1 MRVPVN
7 SLGKMYRTCKRNI
20 HIREFR
26 RMIATLFPICPIA
39 RPYHSPTLQNH
50 PFHWTILKKRKI
62 IHFTGRYVELKMLPL
77 SFSEYRNA
85 LQPTA
90 NDNALFDR
98 YLTYGGLLYVTQLTL
113 DTIGLGDYQDIRHR
127 NILDWLLE

>member
-1 MRVPVN
+1 
-7 SLGKMYRTCKRNI
+7 
-20 HIREFR
+20 
-26 RMIATLFPICPIA
+26 
-39 RPYHSPTLQNH
+39 
-50 PFHWTILKKRKI
+50 
-62 IHFTGRYVELKMLPL
+62 MLPL

-113 DTIGLGDYQDIRHR
+113 DIIGLGDYQDIRHR

>member
-1 MRVPVN
+1 
-7 SLGKMYRTCKRNI
+7 
-20 HIREFR
+20 
-26 RMIATLFPICPIA
+26 
-39 RPYHSPTLQNH
+39 
-50 PFHWTILKKRKI
+50 
-62 IHFTGRYVELKMLPL
+62 MLPL

-85 LQPTA
+85 SQPTA

>member
-1 MRVPVN
+1 
-7 SLGKMYRTCKRNI
+7 
-20 HIREFR
+20 
-26 RMIATLFPICPIA
+26 MIATLLPICPIA
-39 RPYHSPTLQNH
+39 RPYHSPTPQKSSISLDDSE
-50 PFHWTILKKRKI
+50 KRKI

>member
-1 MRVPVN
+1 
-7 SLGKMYRTCKRNI
+7 
-20 HIREFR
+20 
-26 RMIATLFPICPIA
+26 MIATLLPICPIA
-39 RPYHSPTLQNH
+39 RLYHSPTPQKSSISLDDSE
-50 PFHWTILKKRKI
+50 KRKI

>member
-1 MRVPVN
+1 
-7 SLGKMYRTCKRNI
+7 
-20 HIREFR
+20 
-26 RMIATLFPICPIA
+26 
-39 RPYHSPTLQNH
+39 
-50 PFHWTILKKRKI
+50 
-62 IHFTGRYVELKMLPL
+62 MLPL
-77 SFSEYRNA
+77 SFSECRNA
-85 LQPTA
+85 LHPTA

>member
-1 MRVPVN
+1 MPNRTSI
-7 SLGKMYRTCKRNI
+7 SLT
-20 HIREFR
+20 
-26 RMIATLFPICPIA
+26 
-39 RPYHSPTLQNH
+39 HSVKSSISLDDSK
-50 PFHWTILKKRKI
+50 KKRKI

>member
-1 MRVPVN
+1 
-7 SLGKMYRTCKRNI
+7 
-20 HIREFR
+20 
-26 RMIATLFPICPIA
+26 
-39 RPYHSPTLQNH
+39 
-50 PFHWTILKKRKI
+50 
-62 IHFTGRYVELKMLPL
+62 MLPL

-85 LQPTA
+85 LQSTA

-98 YLTYGGLLYVTQLTL
+98 YLTYGGLPYVTQLTL

>member
-1 MRVPVN
+1 
-7 SLGKMYRTCKRNI
+7 
-20 HIREFR
+20 
-26 RMIATLFPICPIA
+26 
-39 RPYHSPTLQNH
+39 
-50 PFHWTILKKRKI
+50 
-62 IHFTGRYVELKMLPL
+62 MLPL

-127 NILDWLLE
+127 NILDWLLEQDTLSRLHNLRPRITRYEK

>member
-1 MRVPVN
+1 
-7 SLGKMYRTCKRNI
+7 
-20 HIREFR
+20 
-26 RMIATLFPICPIA
+26 
-39 RPYHSPTLQNH
+39 
-50 PFHWTILKKRKI
+50 
-62 IHFTGRYVELKMLPL
+62 MLPL

-127 NILDWLLE
+127 NILDWLLEYDTLSRLHNLHPRITRYEK

>member
-1 MRVPVN
+1 
-7 SLGKMYRTCKRNI
+7 
-20 HIREFR
+20 
-26 RMIATLFPICPIA
+26 
-39 RPYHSPTLQNH
+39 
-50 PFHWTILKKRKI
+50 
-62 IHFTGRYVELKMLPL
+62 MLPL

-127 NILDWLLE
+127 NILDWLLEEDTLSRLHNLRPRITRYEK

>member
-1 MRVPVN
+1 
-7 SLGKMYRTCKRNI
+7 
-20 HIREFR
+20 
-26 RMIATLFPICPIA
+26 
-39 RPYHSPTLQNH
+39 
-50 PFHWTILKKRKI
+50 
-62 IHFTGRYVELKMLPL
+62 MLPL

-127 NILDWLLE
+127 NILDWLLESGHTSPDCTICVHGSQGTKNSGTKWFLITCAVFHL

>member
-1 MRVPVN
+1 
-7 SLGKMYRTCKRNI
+7 
-20 HIREFR
+20 
-26 RMIATLFPICPIA
+26 
-39 RPYHSPTLQNH
+39 
-50 PFHWTILKKRKI
+50 
-62 IHFTGRYVELKMLPL
+62 MLPL

-98 YLTYGGLLYVTQLTL
+98 YLTCGGLLYVTQLTL

-127 NILDWLLE
+127 NILDWLLEQDTLSRLHNLRPRITRYEK

>member
-1 MRVPVN
+1 
-7 SLGKMYRTCKRNI
+7 
-20 HIREFR
+20 
-26 RMIATLFPICPIA
+26 
-39 RPYHSPTLQNH
+39 
-50 PFHWTILKKRKI
+50 
-62 IHFTGRYVELKMLPL
+62 MLPL

-127 NILDWLLE
+127 NILDWLLEDTLSRLHNLRPRITRYEK

>member
-1 MRVPVN
+1 
-7 SLGKMYRTCKRNI
+7 
-20 HIREFR
+20 
-26 RMIATLFPICPIA
+26 
-39 RPYHSPTLQNH
+39 
-50 PFHWTILKKRKI
+50 
-62 IHFTGRYVELKMLPL
+62 MLPL

-113 DTIGLGDYQDIRHR
+113 DTIALGDYQDIRHR
-127 NILDWLLE
+127 NILDWLLEEDTLYRMHNLRPRVSRYEK

>member
-1 MRVPVN
+1 
-7 SLGKMYRTCKRNI
+7 
-20 HIREFR
+20 
-26 RMIATLFPICPIA
+26 MIATLLPICPIA
-39 RPYHSPTLQNH
+39 RPYHSPTPQKSSISPDDSEKTRNH
-50 PFHWTILKKRKI
+50 PFHRTILKKRKI

-98 YLTYGGLLYVTQLTL
+98 YLTYGGLLFVTQLTL

>member
-1 MRVPVN
+1 
-7 SLGKMYRTCKRNI
+7 
-20 HIREFR
+20 
-26 RMIATLFPICPIA
+26 
-39 RPYHSPTLQNH
+39 
-50 PFHWTILKKRKI
+50 
-62 IHFTGRYVELKMLPL
+62 MLPL

-127 NILDWLLE
+127 NILDWLLESDTLSRLHNLRPRITRYEK